1 MGGKLPVIPLNPR
14 EKHTQ
19 PIVDFN
25 LEENLLQYVR
35 PSRWVAINVGDFPL
49 LRFNWVVSLLASVIL
64 WVFIIV
70 VLTAQDN
77 AQGINVALLE
87 FNNTWQPWITQN
99 FTWFYIFTQDIWCV
113 FVVYIAFSKYGNIK
127 LGKDDEKPAFS
138 DFSWFVMLFCSGIAV
153 GFYFYGV
160 REPLTYYRASYY
172 NVLYKPGWLNDD
184 QRAQQAIF
192 ITLYHWGIHAWACY
206 IIVAMVLGF
215 VAFRWDRPLTLRQA
229 FFPLVGHVIDGFV
242 GDIIDSVAMACT
254 TFGVCTS
261 LGFGVMTMVHG
272 LRRIDCGKFDMP
284 TRTFAGALML
294 SIVGAIWIITL
305 IATVSVVTGL
315 NHGIKALSLVAFGL
329 GNMLLVMLLLTDD
342 TWFLLNS
349 YVQSLGHYITYV
361 IQVGFECD
369 TWPQLNFEFR
379 NNGDNK
385 LWDSGS
391 NKLYDTVTKAI
402 GRPLTEPDTAFGS
415 QSSNWIG
422 WWTIFYWGWWI
433 SWAPFVGMFVAT
445 ISRGRTLR
453 QIFMGAIAAPIFYS
467 FFFLVV
473 MGSLGIKMERVAE
486 LSLLDPKTTNYEQIW
501 KTGMVNC
508 TAMGYSKSCFW
519 TGDGQPQSVAARK
532 LAEVGYYA
540 LPCRNPDDVFFDVM
554 EPYGK
559 GIATYLKLIS
569 VIGVVLYFVTSSDSG
584 SYVDD
589 ILSAGGMAHPPVL
602 QRVYWAITEG
612 ACATAILYAGG
623 SDALTA
629 LRAVSICSGLPL
641 TIAICLMCTAL
652 LRACKYDM
660 MEEDIHSSTRFIVGL
675 FDWADG
681 FQPAGIPS
689 ELEPGLQRRIRS
701 LVISIFAPFITIHKV
716 HHKFYNNVA
725 IVHTAITGM
734 LFITWIGCMI
744 GEVGTT
750 NAAYV
755 GWTMYIFFAAHLTAT
770 RLQARLAYKVYG
782 SAFEDFFACLIM
794 YPFVISQ
801 LDLQVESQVEVHDE
815 DAPAP
820 YRGKHVPADKPHREM
835 MDYNHVM
842 EFHGPAKPI
851 SSPQAVSPHYSPYSG
866 QYPSQFSSRQPSQQ
880 APSGAPAVQLLPQ
893 PEFQMGVAPEQFSMA
908 VGSA

>member
-35 PSRWVAINVGDFPL
+35 PSRWVSINVGNFPL
-49 LRFNWVVSLLASVIL
+49 LRFNWVVSLLASAIL
-64 WVFIIV
+64 WVFIVV
-70 VLTAQDN
+70 VLTAKDN

-87 FNNTWQPWITQN
+87 FNSTWQTWITQN

-113 FVVYIAFSKYGNIK
+113 FVVYIAFSKYGKIK

-160 REPLTYYRASYY
+160 REPLSYYRASYY
-172 NVLYKPGWLNDD
+172 NVLYKPGWMNDD

-206 IIVAMVLGF
+206 IIVAMLLGF

-242 GDIIDSVAMACT
+242 GDIIDSIAMACT

-261 LGFGVMTMVHG
+261 LGFGVMTMVNEFE
-272 LRRIDCGKFDMP
+272 RP
-284 TRTFAGALML
+284 TTPFADAFML
-294 SIVGAIWIITL
+294 STVTTIWIITL

-315 NHGIKALSLVAFGL
+315 NHGIKALSLIAFGL
-329 GNMLLVMLLLTDD
+329 GNLLLVMLLLTDD

-349 YVQSLGHYITYV
+349 YVQSLGYYITYV
-361 IQVGFECD
+361 TQVGFECD
-369 TWPQLNFEFR
+369 TWPQLNF
-379 NNGDNK
+379 
-385 LWDSGS
+385 DS
-391 NKLYDTVTKAI
+391 T
-402 GRPLTEPDTAFGS
+402 
-415 QSSNWIG
+415 WINS
-422 WWTIFYWGWWI
+422 WTIFYWGWWI

-453 QIFMGAIAAPIFYS
+453 QIFMGAIAAPVFYS

-473 MGSLGIKMERVAE
+473 MGSLGIKMERVVE
-486 LSLLDPKTTNYEQIW
+486 LSLLDPKTTDYQQIW
-501 KTGMVNC
+501 RTGMINC
-508 TAMGYSKSCFW
+508 TAMGYSN
-519 TGDGQPQSVAARK
+519 GQPQSEAARK

-540 LPCRNPDDVFFDVM
+540 LPCRNSDDVFYDVM

-602 QRVYWAITEG
+602 QRVYWAVTEG

-681 FQPAGIPS
+681 FQPAGIPR

-701 LVISIFAPFITIHKV
+701 LVISTFAPFISIHKV
-716 HHKFYNNVA
+716 HQKFYNNVA
-725 IVHTAITGM
+725 MLHTAGTGM

-744 GEVGTT
+744 GEVGTV
-750 NAAYV
+750 NASYV

-801 LDLQVESQVEVHDE
+801 LELQVESQLEFHDE

-820 YRGKHVPADKPHREM
+820 YRGKHVPTDRPHLEM
-835 MDYNHVM
+835 MDYDHVM
-842 EFHGPAKPI
+842 EFHGPTNAFK
-851 SSPQAVSPHYSPYSG
+851 SSRAASPQYQPYPG
-866 QYPSQFSSRQPSQQ
+866 QYPSQFSSQHSSQQ
-880 APSGAPAVQLLPQ
+880 APLGAPAVQLVPP
-893 PEFQMGVAPEQFSMA
+893 PEFQMGVAPQPQYSMA
-908 VGSA
+908 IGSA